1 MGCKLAWSLF
11 RLCPKSLVP
20 GKAVRMLVSL
30 AQILTSGIVTGCV
43 YSLIA
48 LSIVIVYKSSEAVNF
63 AAGEFVMVGAYLAL
77 FIIMS
82 LALPYYLVFPLVAIS
97 TFLLGSAF
105 ERLVVVRI
113 IKRTTGRES
122 PLIPIVIATFG
133 LSLMLKGIVRAVPYT
148 EEVRSLPAIVQGPP
162 LFIGPVVLLRSDLA
176 IVLISI
182 TAILGFWLFFSFTF
196 LGKALR
202 ASSQN
207 PRSAALSGI
216 PVTSMRM
223 VVWAIAG
230 AMAGLSGVLVGPKLL
245 LTPDM
250 GGVIMIAL
258 AAAVIGGFSNLPG
271 SIIGGF
277 LVGLLQNLIG
287 FFFGSE
293 TIAVAPFVIIMLV
306 LVFRP
311 QGLFGGPVHA
321 KKV

>member
-1 MGCKLAWSLF
+1 MLA
-11 RLCPKSLVP
+11 
-20 GKAVRMLVSL
+20 SL
-30 AQILTSGIVTGCV
+30 AQVVVSGIVTGCV

-63 AAGEFVMVGAYLAL
+63 ASGEFVMAGAYLAL
-77 FIIMS
+77 F
-82 LALPYYLVFPLVAIS
+82 LVVVYALPYYVIFPVVLLI
-97 TFLLGSAF
+97 TFALGAAF
-105 ERLVVVRI
+105 ERLAVVRI
-113 IKRTTGRES
+113 IKRTRGRES

-133 LSLMLKGIVRAVPYT
+133 LSLMIKGVVRTIPYT
-148 EEVRSLPAIVQGPP
+148 EEVRSLPPLLAGPP
-162 LFIGPVVLLRSDLA
+162 LIFGRI
-176 IVLISI
+176 IVLRTDIAIIVVSI
-182 TAILGFWLFFSFTF
+182 VAILAFWLFFNYSM

-207 PRSAALSGI
+207 ARSAALSGI
-216 PVTSMRM
+216 PVATMRM

-230 AMAGLSGVLVGPKLL
+230 AMAGVAGVLVGPKLL

-250 GGVIMIAL
+250 GSVIMIAL

-277 LVGLLQNLIG
+277 IVGVVQNLIG

-293 TIAVAPFVIIMLV
+293 TIIVAPFVIIMLV

-311 QGLFGGPVHA
+311 QGLFGGVVHV